1 MDMNNANRSSRDL
14 RSSPWSLRTLLVMTL
29 LAPLTGCGPDFDPY
43 WRADK
48 LRILS
53 MRSDPATLL
62 PGQSATF
69 EALVSNPTDRPL
81 TYAWEWC
88 PFAVSAQQKYVCP
101 ITREQ
106 LIEIINGLL
115 AEQAEQGEEGLPPG
129 FDIGLLIP
137 EFELG
142 EETTATLDY
151 PLTPEFVLGLCQ
163 GLQMFLSQ
171 TEDVAEEAGV
181 TSSCEE
187 GFDVTMRL
195 VITPQDGGEP
205 AIAAK
210 KFTLWTG
217 SEFDKNQNPVIDGID
232 IRLAKPEDAI
242 KMRDKLPWLAESMES
257 EDRWYRIPEDAPLP
271 LLANVPFE
279 VRSMVASDSVEFY
292 RPPSQTGGDGERLEE
307 RREGLEYRWFVG
319 VGTLD
324 DSRQLYGEAS
334 KPLDEVAITTWTIDY
349 NPDPTSDESKLL
361 QKGQDEDWDLDG
373 RLNDADNCPYVANP
387 DQGDADSDGLGD
399 ACLIKL
405 RNVVKDGRLGTTW
418 LEREVLILDHESH
431 KPLET
436 DVF

>member
-1 MDMNNANRSSRDL
+1 MSKKKPA
-14 RSSPWSLRTLLVMTL
+14 PKKSLFNKM
-29 LAPLTGCGPDFDPY
+29 APLTRALCCMALFTSLAGCGPDFDPY

-62 PGQSATF
+62 PGQRATF
-69 EALVSNPTDRPL
+69 EALISNPTDRPI
-81 TYAWEWC
+81 TYSWEWC
-88 PFAVSAQQKYVCP
+88 PFAVSAQQKYECP

-106 LIEIINGLL
+106 LIELINGLL
-115 AEQAEQGEEGLPPG
+115 AENADQGGESLPPG

-137 EFELG
+137 EFKLG
-142 EETTATLDY
+142 EEPTATLDY

-163 GLQMFLSQ
+163 GLQVFLSQ
-171 TEDVAEEAGV
+171 AEDLAEEAGV

-232 IRLAKPEDAI
+232 IRLMKPEDASKI
-242 KMRDKLPWLAESMES
+242 RDKLPWIAESEMN
-257 EDRWYRIPEDAPLP
+257 EDRWYRIPDDAPLP

-279 VRSMVASDSVEFY
+279 VRSMVANDSVEFY
-292 RPPSQTGGDGERLEE
+292 RPPAQTGGDGERLEE

-319 VGTLD
+319 AGALG

-349 NPDPTSDESKLL
+349 NPDPTNDESKLL
-361 QKGQDEDWDLDG
+361 EKGQDDDWDLDG
-373 RLNDADNCPYVANP
+373 RLNAEDNCPYVPNP
-387 DQGDADSDGLGD
+387 DQADVDGDRLGD
-399 ACLIKL
+399 ACQIKL
-405 RNVVKDGRLGTTW
+405 RSVVKDGRLGTTW
-418 LEREVLILDHESH
+418 HERDVIILDHEPY

-436 DVF
+436 EIF

>member
-1 MDMNNANRSSRDL
+1 MNTTRIRKKMRQLD
-14 RSSPWSLRTLLVMTL
+14 SLHDRIARLVLAVTLLLVVS
-29 LAPLTGCGPDFDPY
+29 GCGPEFDPY

-62 PGQSATF
+62 PGQQATF

-81 TYAWEWC
+81 KYAWEWC
-88 PFAVSAQQKYVCP
+88 PFAVSAQGKYECP
-101 ITREQ
+101 ITREE
-106 LIEIINGLL
+106 LIELINGLL
-115 AEQAEQGEEGLPPG
+115 AEQADEGGESLPPG
-129 FDIGLLIP
+129 FDVGLLIP
-137 EFELG
+137 EFQLG
-142 EETTATLDY
+142 EESSATLDY

-163 GLQMFLSQ
+163 GLQVFLSQ
-171 TEDVAEEAGV
+171 AEDLAEEAGV

-217 SEFDKNQNPVIDGID
+217 SEFDKNQNPIIEGID
-232 IRLAKPEDAI
+232 IRLAKPEDTI
-242 KMRDKLPWLAESMES
+242 KMRDALPWLEESMAN
-257 EDRWYRIPEDAPLP
+257 EDRWHRIPAGEPLP

-279 VRSMVASDSVEFY
+279 VRSLVANDSVEFY
-292 RPPSQTGGDGERLEE
+292 RPPAQTGGNGERLEE

-319 VGTLD
+319 VGTLE

-349 NPDPTSDESKLL
+349 NPSPTSDERKLL
-361 QKGQDEDWDLDG
+361 EKGQDEDWDLDG
-373 RLNDADNCPYVANP
+373 QLNEADNCPYVANP
-387 DQGDADSDGLGD
+387 DQADADGDGLGD
-399 ACLIKL
+399 ACVVKL

-418 LEREVLILDHESH
+418 LEHDVVILGHEPY
-431 KPLET
+431 KPSI
-436 DVF
+436 F

>member
-1 MDMNNANRSSRDL
+1 
-14 RSSPWSLRTLLVMTL
+14 
-29 LAPLTGCGPDFDPY
+29 
-43 WRADK
+43 
-48 LRILS
+48 
-53 MRSDPATLL
+53 
-62 PGQSATF
+62 
-69 EALVSNPTDRPL
+69 
-81 TYAWEWC
+81 
-88 PFAVSAQQKYVCP
+88 
-101 ITREQ
+101 
-106 LIEIINGLL
+106 
-115 AEQAEQGEEGLPPG
+115 
-129 FDIGLLIP
+129 
-137 EFELG
+137 
-142 EETTATLDY
+142 
-151 PLTPEFVLGLCQ
+151 PEFVLGLCQ

-349 NPDPTSDESKLL
+349 NPDP
-361 QKGQDEDWDLDG
+361 
-373 RLNDADNCPYVANP
+373 
-387 DQGDADSDGLGD
+387 
-399 ACLIKL
+399 
-405 RNVVKDGRLGTTW
+405 
-418 LEREVLILDHESH
+418 
-431 KPLET
+431 
-436 DVF
+436 